1 MLPAPQSALVTHS
14 TQAIVARSHT
24 FVLPLS
30 HMLSLVQLAT
40 QVWAAL
46 QTRLLVH
53 CVLFRH
59 STQAPPA
66 VSQRWPFGQLVSLM
80 HRTQALVVVLQTPGA
95 QGVLFVHV
103 AAQRWVVMLHVSL
116 AAQSSAVRHSTHWC
130 VAVLQRSMPA
140 PRSAHS

>member
-1 MLPAPQSALVTHS
+1 MPPVPQSALVTHS
-14 TQAIVARSHT
+14 AQAIFARSHT

-40 QVWAAL
+40 QVWPAL

-66 VSQRWPFGQLVSLM
+66 TSQRWPFGQLVSLR
-80 HRTQALVVVLQTPGA
+80 HRTHAPAVVLHTPGA

-103 AAQRWVVMLHVSL
+103 VAQR
-116 AAQSSAVRHSTHWC
+116 
-130 VAVLQRSMPA
+130 
-140 PRSAHS
+140 

>member
-1 MLPAPQSALVTHS
+1 MPPAPQSALVTHS
-14 TQAIVARSHT
+14 TQAIVARSHM

-80 HRTQALVVVLQTPGA
+80 HRTQAPAVVLQTPGA
-95 QGVLFVHV
+95 QGAYQPKPALVPLI
-103 AAQRWVVMLHVSL
+103 RR
-116 AAQSSAVRHSTHWC
+116 AVK
-130 VAVLQRSMPA
+130 A
-140 PRSAHS
+140 P